1 MLIISRQPF
10 SMNKRKRKMMNT
22 YDLPSKQQIMLA
34 LPTIKIFP
42 IIINVK
48 NGINQFEIESRYIC
62 TSTLKAFENYFIM
75 NTTTSHRMRE
85 NQ

>member
-1 MLIISRQPF
+1 
-10 SMNKRKRKMMNT
+10 
-22 YDLPSKQQIMLA
+22 MLA
-34 LPTIKIFP
+34 LPTIKNFP

-75 NTTTSHRMRE
+75 NTTTSHHMRE